1 MQIAPGLYSIR
12 QDEGGHVHAFL
23 IDDGTGFTLIDT
35 LYNADAS
42 IVLDELK
49 QIGRPVTDLKN
60 IILTHAHRSHLGGLA
75 TLKKL
80 SNATVYSH
88 EWEEDII
95 AGKRKATPVGLWP
108 RLPLQVY
115 KLQLGLALG
124 LAPHVP
130 CPVDRALKDGDHVG
144 PLEIVA
150 VPGHTPGCLA
160 FYWRDRSAV
169 IAGDIVATWPY
180 VAPGW
185 PGLTLDNDQNLKSVG
200 KLADAITSEIL
211 CVGHGEPITTGGS
224 DVLRKLR
231 DGKKVEL

>member
-1 MQIAPGLYSIR
+1 MHGLVSSGEVRMRIAPGLYSLR

-23 IDDGTGFTLIDT
+23 VDDG
-35 LYNADAS
+35 
-42 IVLDELK
+42 
-49 QIGRPVTDLKN
+49 
-60 IILTHAHRSHLGGLA
+60 
-75 TLKKL
+75 
-80 SNATVYSH
+80 
-88 EWEEDII
+88 
-95 AGKRKATPVGLWP
+95 
-108 RLPLQVY
+108 
-115 KLQLGLALG
+115 G
-124 LAPHVP
+124 LAPHVQ

-144 PLEIVA
+144 PLEILG

-160 FYWRDRSAV
+160 FYWRDKSTV
-169 IAGDIVATWPY
+169 IAGDIVVTWPE

-231 DGKKVEL
+231 DGKKVQL